1 MLVLTVI
8 LLYAKLSQKSIEKA
22 KFNYFR
28 DFKQKRKLFFMENE
42 YVSSEVSEK
51 IKRRLKEF
59 GITAEEMLSELGMG
73 KRTLQNYKASM
84 PKADNL
90 AKIADYLDCSVD
102 YLLGR
107 TDSPTVS
114 GNYINGDNNVQAIR
128 TGNGDMTI
136 HAEKQLSKGIDPTTE
151 EFIKIFCDLD
161 FDDKFEVMQLLMQ
174 KRGEKK

>member
-1 MLVLTVI
+1 MYNSQETIFRIKQRAKEQGIAI
-8 LLYAKLSQKSIEKA
+8 LDLQTKCDLGRNAISQAAKSQDGMKA
-22 KFNYFR
+22 RN
-28 DFKQKRKLFFMENE
+28 LFAIA
-42 YVSSEVSEK
+42 EV
-51 IKRRLKEF
+51 
-59 GITAEEMLSELGMG
+59 
-73 KRTLQNYKASM
+73 
-84 PKADNL
+84 
-90 AKIADYLDCSVD
+90 LDCSVD

-151 EFIKIFCDLD
+151 EFIKIFCNLD

>member
-1 MLVLTVI
+1 MDNTQVANRIKELCKLKGSSVSKMLEVCNIRKSLI
-8 LLYAKLSQKSIEKA
+8 YDLEKRNASPSIEVIG
-22 KFNYFR
+22 
-28 DFKQKRKLFFMENE
+28 Q
-42 YVSSEVSEK
+42 
-51 IKRRLKEF
+51 
-59 GITAEEMLSELGMG
+59 
-73 KRTLQNYKASM
+73 
-84 PKADNL
+84 
-90 AKIADYLDCSVD
+90 IADYLNCSVD

-107 TDSPTVS
+107 TDNPTVS

-151 EFIKIFCDLD
+151 EFIKIFCNLD

>member
-1 MLVLTVI
+1 MYNSQETIFRIKQRAKEQGIAILDLQAKCDLGRNAISQAAKSQDGMKARNLFAIAEVL
-8 LLYAKLSQKSIEKA
+8 
-22 KFNYFR
+22 N
-28 DFKQKRKLFFMENE
+28 
-42 YVSSEVSEK
+42 
-51 IKRRLKEF
+51 
-59 GITAEEMLSELGMG
+59 
-73 KRTLQNYKASM
+73 
-84 PKADNL
+84 
-90 AKIADYLDCSVD
+90 CSVD

-107 TDSPTVS
+107 TDNPNIS

>member
-1 MLVLTVI
+1 
-8 LLYAKLSQKSIEKA
+8 
-22 KFNYFR
+22 
-28 DFKQKRKLFFMENE
+28 MENE

-107 TDSPTVS
+107 TDNPEVTYNNHALS
-114 GNYINGDNNVQAIR
+114 GDGGVAVAG
-128 TGNGDMTI
+128 GNANITI
-136 HAEKQLSKGIDPTTE
+136 SNQQKEDTE
-151 EFIKIFCDLD
+151 LLNLIKSLPL
-161 FDDKFEVMQLLMQ
+161 K
-174 KRGEKK
+174 KRVKIISMIYEELEEETK

>member
-1 MLVLTVI
+1 
-8 LLYAKLSQKSIEKA
+8 
-22 KFNYFR
+22 
-28 DFKQKRKLFFMENE
+28 MENE

-107 TDSPTVS
+107 TDNPNIS

-128 TGNGDMTI
+128 TGSGDMTI

>member
-1 MLVLTVI
+1 MYNSQETIFRIKQRAKEQGIAI
-8 LLYAKLSQKSIEKA
+8 LDLQTKCDLGRNAISQAAKSQDGMKA
-22 KFNYFR
+22 RN
-28 DFKQKRKLFFMENE
+28 LFAIA
-42 YVSSEVSEK
+42 EV
-51 IKRRLKEF
+51 
-59 GITAEEMLSELGMG
+59 
-73 KRTLQNYKASM
+73 
-84 PKADNL
+84 
-90 AKIADYLDCSVD
+90 LDCSVD

-107 TDSPTVS
+107 TDNPNIS

-128 TGNGDMTI
+128 TGSGDMTI

>member
-1 MLVLTVI
+1 
-8 LLYAKLSQKSIEKA
+8 
-22 KFNYFR
+22 
-28 DFKQKRKLFFMENE
+28 MENE

-151 EFIKIFCDLD
+151 EFIKIFSDLD